1 MTEEEKYNLVDKI
14 LEDLVKD
21 LKYQLTFDQDNF
33 DWDYFIKTAESAK
46 QTQEILLNW
55 R

>member
-33 DWDYFIKTAESAK
+33 DWDYLLK
-46 QTQEILLNW
+46 LLNPQNKHKKFY
-55 R
+55 